1 MSNIISKLTTAFGA
15 SENRSA
21 VSATDKRTDV
31 SKQRNHKSDFVFPP
45 SVQSDLFNYLK
56 PEQQE
61 ILKPILRIIK
71 RPYQEILCISLLDYL
86 EGFGN
91 QPIGIATLDCL
102 MESIIEVCE
111 LHPLNAP
118 QNN

>member
-1 MSNIISKLTTAFGA
+1 MSNIFSKLTTALGV
-15 SENRSA
+15 SENRTD
-21 VSATDKRTDV
+21 VSAINNRTDV
-31 SKQRNHKSDFVFPP
+31 SKPKNHKTDFVFPQ

-91 QPIGIATLDCL
+91 LPINNPILDGL
-102 MESIIEVCE
+102 KQSIIKACD
-111 LHPLNAP
+111 LHPLQAP
-118 QNN
+118 VNN

>member
-1 MSNIISKLTTAFGA
+1 MSNIFSKLTTALGV
-15 SENRSA
+15 SENRTD
-21 VSATDKRTDV
+21 VSAINNRTDV
-31 SKQRNHKSDFVFPP
+31 SKPKNHKTDFVFPQ

-86 EGFGN
+86 EGLGN

-102 MESIIEVCE
+102 MKSIIEVCE
-111 LHPLNAP
+111 LHPLQAP
-118 QNN
+118 LNH